1 MHISAIILS
10 ILLTA
15 HLQAQDHQIK
25 VMSFNVRFD
34 NPADGKNAWEY
45 RLPVIKDYMEQEAP
59 DIIGMQESLHH
70 QNLDLLQIIPPYQY
84 VGTGRDDGKESG
96 EFSPIFFR
104 TDRFTL
110 IDHSQFWLSEKPD
123 IPGSVGPEAII
134 PRIVTWVKLRH
145 NESEKELYVFNTHF
159 SHVSDIA
166 RRKSMEFMSEQ
177 MKSIAGDARVIV
189 TGDFN
194 ITKGSQLYYDM
205 LERFREYNDLQNTEL
220 ISGEP
225 VVGAESTYNAFRHDT
240 EPRVID
246 YIFADSHFDVI
257 SYGVDNV
264 IRDGVFI
271 SDHWPVKV
279 VLVLGD

>member
-25 VMSFNVRFD
+25 VISLNVRFD

-45 RLPVIKDYMEQEAP
+45 R
-59 DIIGMQESLHH
+59 
-70 QNLDLLQIIPPYQY
+70 
-84 VGTGRDDGKESG
+84 
-96 EFSPIFFR
+96 
-104 TDRFTL
+104 
-110 IDHSQFWLSEKPD
+110 
-123 IPGSVGPEAII
+123 
-134 PRIVTWVKLRH
+134 RI
-145 NESEKELYVFNTHF
+145 
-159 SHVSDIA
+159 
-166 RRKSMEFMSEQ
+166 
-177 MKSIAGDARVIV
+177 
-189 TGDFN
+189 N

-220 ISGEP
+220 ISAEP

-271 SDHWPVKV
+271 SDHWPVKA